1 MRIRS
6 RFGMELGALVATQLL
21 RSWMNTLEYK
31 AVYYDPTSDPAVPEC
46 QGRKI
51 YLFWHEYLL
60 FPLCFRRLCPMTILA
75 SRHPDAEMLC
85 AVGRHLGFEAIRGST
100 QRGGVGAIRELL
112 RLQNRHLALTPDG
125 PRGPRRTMSPGP
137 IFLASKLGLP
147 LVPIGF
153 GYDRPWRIARAW
165 DQFAIPRP
173 FSRARAVVG
182 PEVLVPPN
190 LSRSQREHF
199 RRQLEVL
206 QNRLTEEAEAWA
218 ASGGRRIG
226 QVRPVPGPCQ
236 NLQRLDPPHDLMPPR
251 GLPTPAACPA
261 HAPSQNPHRLAGP

>member
-6 RFGMELGALVATQLL
+6 RFGMELGALLATQLL

-31 AVYYDPTSDPAVPEC
+31 AVYYDPASDPAVPQC
-46 QGRKI
+46 HGRKI

-60 FPLCFRRLCPMTILA
+60 FPLCFRRLCQMTILA
-75 SRHPDAEMLC
+75 SRHPDAEILC

-100 QRGGVGAIRELL
+100 QRGGLGAMRELL
-112 RLQNRHLALTPDG
+112 RLRSRHLAITPDG
-125 PRGPRRTMSPGP
+125 PRGPRRHLSPGP

-153 GYDRPWRIARAW
+153 GYDRPWRIVRAW

-182 PEVLVPPN
+182 PEVLVPPD
-190 LSRSQREHF
+190 LPRSQREHF
-199 RRQLEVL
+199 RRQLEAL
-206 QNRLTEEAEAWA
+206 LNRLTEEAEAWA
-218 ASGGRRIG
+218 LSGGRRIG

-236 NLQRLDPPHDLMPPR
+236 NLQRLDHPHGIAPPR
-251 GLPTPAACPA
+251 GIPKPVEVPTPAHPQS
-261 HAPSQNPHRLAGP
+261 HDRLITP